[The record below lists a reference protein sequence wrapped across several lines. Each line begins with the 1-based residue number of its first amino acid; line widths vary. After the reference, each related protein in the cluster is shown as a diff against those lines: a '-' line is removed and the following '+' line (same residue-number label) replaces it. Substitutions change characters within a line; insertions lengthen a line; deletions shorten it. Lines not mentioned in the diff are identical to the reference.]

1 MRKKLLLLF
10 VPLLLIMALQAQ
22 SYKLSFNPGN
32 NDKFDMK
39 SEIKVKI
46 VQSMMGQEME
56 INMNSDIDN
65 LYEVTNASGD
75 TKEVKIK
82 YKRLKT
88 AMEMMGQTMTM
99 DSDSPDKDNPQN
111 KIYAALK
118 ENVISAL
125 VRPNG
130 EIVELKGVE
139 DLVKKFENYS
149 EAELQGVKNY
159 ISKESIKGSFEQSFK
174 WYPENEVKVGDS
186 WTTVTTISSPYEL
199 KSNNNYTLTKVENN
213 IGFLTVKS
221 DMTTDGPQKMESN
234 GMEMEIYLTGKND
247 GEMQVDMKSGMPV
260 SSNMVQNLSGKM
272 EIMGQEV
279 PISISNTIKT
289 NTSKL

>member
-1 MRKKLLLLF
+1 MRKKLFLLF

-39 SEIKVKI
+39 SEVKIKI

-56 INMNSDIDN
+56 INMNSNIDN
-65 LYEVTNASGD
+65 LYEITNGSGEN
-75 TKEVKIK
+75 KEVKIK
-82 YKRLKT
+82 YNKLKT
-88 AMEMMGQTMTM
+88 GMEMMGQTITM
-99 DSDSPDKDNPQN
+99 DSDSPDKDDPKN
-111 KIYAALK
+111 KIYNMLK
-118 ENVISAL
+118 ESEITAL
-125 VRPNG
+125 VKPNG
-130 EIVELKGVE
+130 DIVELKGVDE
-139 DLVKKFENYS
+139 LAKKFENFS

-159 ISKESIKGSFEQSFK
+159 IEKDAIKSSFEQSFK
-174 WYPENEVKVGDS
+174 WYPEKEVKVGDA

-199 KSNNNYTLTKVENN
+199 KSNNNYTLIKVENN
-213 IGFLTVKS
+213 VGYLTVKS
-221 DMTTDGPQKMESN
+221 DVTTDGSKKMQSN
-234 GMEMEIYLTGKND
+234 GMELEINLTGKNE

-260 SSNMVQNLSGKM
+260 SSNIVQNLSGKM

>member
-10 VPLLLIMALQAQ
+10 WPLFLIMVLQAQ

-39 SEIKVKI
+39 SEVKIKI

-56 INMNSDIDN
+56 IKMNSNIDN
-65 LYEVTNASGD
+65 LYEITNGSGD
-75 TKEVKIK
+75 NKEVKIK
-82 YKRLKT
+82 YNKLKT
-88 AMEMMGQTMTM
+88 GMEMIGQTITM
-99 DSDSPDKDNPQN
+99 DSDSPDKADPKN
-111 KIYAALK
+111 KIYIILK
-118 ENVISAL
+118 ESEITAL
-125 VRPNG
+125 VKPNG
-130 EIVELKGVE
+130 DIVELKGVDE
-139 DLVKKFENYS
+139 LAKKFENFS
-149 EAELQGVKNY
+149 EAELQGAKNY
-159 ISKESIKGSFEQSFK
+159 IEKNAIKSSFEQSFK
-174 WYPENEVKVGDS
+174 WYPEKEVKVGDS

-199 KSNNNYTLTKVENN
+199 KSNNNYTLKKVDNS

-221 DMTTDGPQKMESN
+221 DVTTDGSKKMESN
-234 GMEMEIYLTGKND
+234 GMEMEINLTGKNE

-260 SSNMVQNLSGKM
+260 SSNIVQNLSGKM

-289 NTSKL
+289 NTTKL

>member
-1 MRKKLLLLF
+1 MRKKLFLLF

-39 SEIKVKI
+39 SEVKIKI

-56 INMNSDIDN
+56 INMNSNIDN
-65 LYEVTNASGD
+65 LYEITNGSGEN
-75 TKEVKIK
+75 KEVKIK
-82 YKRLKT
+82 YNKLKT
-88 AMEMMGQTMTM
+88 GMEMMGQTITM
-99 DSDSPDKDNPQN
+99 DSDSPDKDDPKN
-111 KIYAALK
+111 KIYNMLK
-118 ENVISAL
+118 ESEITAL
-125 VRPNG
+125 VKPNG
-130 EIVELKGVE
+130 DIVELKGVDE
-139 DLVKKFENYS
+139 LAKKFENFS

-159 ISKESIKGSFEQSFK
+159 IEKDAIKSSFEQSFK
-174 WYPENEVKVGDS
+174 WYPEKEVKVGDA

-199 KSNNNYTLTKVENN
+199 KSNNNYTLIKVENN
-213 IGFLTVKS
+213 VGYLTVKS
-221 DMTTDGPQKMESN
+221 DVTTDGSKKMQSN
-234 GMEMEIYLTGKND
+234 GMELEINLTGKNE

-260 SSNMVQNLSGKM
+260 SSNIVQNLSGKM

-289 NTSKL
+289 NTTKL